1 MPYIETKASVK
12 ITDEQKRRLK
22 EEFGR
27 AIELIPGKSE
37 EWLMLGFVDG
47 MTMSFRGDMSTPAVM
62 IEVDILGKASTA
74 DYDALTEKLT
84 VITSNIL
91 AVPSDRIYIKY
102 SEYEHWGYN
111 GFNF

>member
-12 ITDEQKRRLK
+12 ITDEQKRKLK

-47 MTMSFRGDMSTPAVM
+47 ITMAFRGDMSTPTVM

-84 VITSNIL
+84 VITANIL
-91 AVPSDRIYIKY
+91 SVPSDRIYIKY
-102 SEYEHWGYN
+102 SEYERWGYN